1 MVNPVVRRLMG
12 APSTVRSSM
21 ALVSDLDPVA
31 AHRLVVRLRVAPR
44 RVVSVIPRA
53 VLADPVAS
61 AGRAVRRQAP
71 LDQRPIEALAE
82 ASAN

>member
-1 MVNPVVRRLMG
+1 MVNPVVRRLTG
-12 APSTVRSSM
+12 APSTVRSSTV
-21 ALVSDLDPVA
+21 LVSDLDLVA

-53 VLADPVAS
+53 VLADPVGS

-71 LDQRPIEALAE
+71 LDQRPIEALAG
-82 ASAN
+82 AYPN